1 MQREKIEVYIPWRDE
16 PVSEEVQK
24 EFEEFDKNHIDHPEF
39 YPGAKYYDD
48 AGNVYDEMRNIIHK
62 APNYE
67 EE

>member
-1 MQREKIEVYIPWRDE
+1 MQREKIEMYIPWTDT
-16 PVSEEVQK
+16 PFTAEEQK
-24 EFEEFDKNHIDHPEF
+24 EANEFHKYHMNHPEF

-48 AGNVYDEMRNIIHK
+48 AGNVYDASGNIIYK